1 MNNRNNNKRSS
12 IQKVDPKVKVSDDN
26 STTSKKG
33 FSSKSFINIVF
44 NEYKILAYSIL
55 IIVPSSF
62 VIGALSF
69 WIYYSNLKQDQL
81 LARLSN
87 QLETMPTP
95 ISQGRLGLIIK
106 KSNDGLMLEIN
117 KEILSL
123 NEKIQKI
130 ENLINSFPK
139 PISEGKIGLI
149 LDKKIKKISGDLEKK
164 LTQEIENLINSFPKP
179 VSEGKIGLILD
190 KKIKKISGD
199 LEKKLTQNFSSKNNF
214 SSISKQN
221 EEMISKVNVEFKKL
235 KLSLENITKI
245 IGTEE
250 IEGSLTQE
258 IIQLKSQRNNKFLQT
273 SSLAIEEDD
282 QIKSIEVAED
292 LSLIIRQFPD
302 FAYKAIKEDLKV
314 NRKDGLIN
322 SVINNFQLI
331 FVKRSLTPQEG
342 DTVDSI
348 LSRAEYALNNKNYDK
363 LFEELNKLPK
373 EASLVMDEW
382 RKIFE
387 GYLENNS

>member
-1 MNNRNNNKRSS
+1 MSNRSNNKRGS
-12 IQKVDPKVKVSDDN
+12 IQKVDPKAKVSDDN
-26 STTSKKG
+26 STISKKD
-33 FSSKSFINIVF
+33 FSSKSFINIAL
-44 NEYKILAYSIL
+44 NKYKILALTIL
-55 IIVPSSF
+55 FIVTFSFII
-62 VIGALSF
+62 GTLSF
-69 WIYYSNLKQDQL
+69 WIYISNAKQDQL

-87 QLETMPTP
+87 QLETMPAP

-106 KSNDGLMLEIN
+106 KSNDGLSLEIN

-123 NEKIQKI
+123 NKKIQEI

-149 LDKKIKKISGDLEKK
+149 MDKKMKKIG
-164 LTQEIENLINSFPKP
+164 
-179 VSEGKIGLILD
+179 
-190 KKIKKISGD
+190 GD

-214 SSISKQN
+214 TSISKQN
-221 EEMISKVNVEFKKL
+221 EEMIREINVEFKKL
-235 KLSLENITKI
+235 QLSLENIKNI

-250 IEGSLTQE
+250 IESSLSQE
-258 IIQLKSQRNNKFLQT
+258 IIQLKSQKNNQVLQT
-273 SSLAIEEDD
+273 SSLASEEDN
-282 QIKSIEVAED
+282 KTKGIEVTED
-292 LSLIIRQFPD
+292 LSLIIRQFAD

-322 SVINNFQLI
+322 SVINNLQLI

-363 LFEELNKLPK
+363 LFDELNKLPK
-373 EASLVMDEW
+373 EASVVMNEW
-382 RKIFE
+382 RKNFE
-387 GYLENNS
+387 RYFENNS

>member
-1 MNNRNNNKRSS
+1 
-12 IQKVDPKVKVSDDN
+12 
-26 STTSKKG
+26 
-33 FSSKSFINIVF
+33 
-44 NEYKILAYSIL
+44 
-55 IIVPSSF
+55 
-62 VIGALSF
+62 
-69 WIYYSNLKQDQL
+69 
-81 LARLSN
+81 
-87 QLETMPTP
+87 
-95 ISQGRLGLIIK
+95 
-106 KSNDGLMLEIN
+106 MLEIN

-123 NEKIQKI
+123 NEKIQEI

-139 PISEGKIGLI
+139 PMSEGKIGLI
-149 LDKKIKKISGDLEKK
+149 LDKKIK
-164 LTQEIENLINSFPKP
+164 N
-179 VSEGKIGLILD
+179 
-190 KKIKKISGD
+190 ISGD

-221 EEMISKVNVEFKKL
+221 EEMISEINVEFKKL
-235 KLSLENITKI
+235 QLSLENIINI

-258 IIQLKSQRNNKFLQT
+258 IIQLKSQRNNKVLQT

-282 QIKSIEVAED
+282 QIKRIEVAED

-314 NRKDGLIN
+314 NRKDGFIN
-322 SVINNFQLI
+322 TVINNFQLI

-373 EASLVMDEW
+373 EASVVMDEW

-387 GYLENNS
+387 RNLENNS

>member
-12 IQKVDPKVKVSDDN
+12 IQKVDPKDKVSEEN
-26 STTSKKG
+26 STTSKKD

-44 NEYKILAYSIL
+44 NKYKILAYFIL
-55 IIVPSSF
+55 ILVSFSF

-69 WIYYSNLKQDQL
+69 WIYVSNLKQDQL

-87 QLETMPTP
+87 QLETMPAP

-123 NEKIQKI
+123 NEKIQEI
-130 ENLINSFPK
+130 ENLLNSFPK

-149 LDKKIKKISGDLEKK
+149 LDKKIKNISGDLE
-164 LTQEIENLINSFPKP
+164 E
-179 VSEGKIGLILD
+179 
-190 KKIKKISGD
+190 
-199 LEKKLTQNFSSKNNF
+199 KLTQNFSSKYNI

-221 EEMISKVNVEFKKL
+221 EEMISEINVEFKKL
-235 KLSLENITKI
+235 QLSLENIINI

-258 IIQLKSQRNNKFLQT
+258 IIQLKSQKNNKVLQT

-282 QIKSIEVAED
+282 QIKRVEVAED
-292 LSLIIRQFPD
+292 LSLIMRQFPD

-314 NRKDGLIN
+314 NRKDGFIN

-363 LFEELNKLPK
+363 LFEELSKLPK
-373 EASLVMDEW
+373 EASVVMDEW

-387 GYLENNS
+387 RNLENNS

>member
-1 MNNRNNNKRSS
+1 MNNRNNNKKSS
-12 IQKVDPKVKVSDDN
+12 IQKVDPKAKVSDDN
-26 STTSKKG
+26 STTSKKD
-33 FSSKSFINIVF
+33 FSSKSFINVVF
-44 NEYKILAYSIL
+44 NKYKILSYSIL
-55 IIVPSSF
+55 IIVPFSF

-69 WIYYSNLKQDQL
+69 WIYISNLKQDQL
-81 LARLSN
+81 LAILSN
-87 QLETMPTP
+87 QLETMPAP

-106 KSNDGLMLEIN
+106 KSNEGLMLEIN

-123 NEKIQKI
+123 NEKIQEI

-139 PISEGKIGLI
+139 PISEGRIGLI

-164 LTQEIENLINSFPKP
+164 LA
-179 VSEGKIGLILD
+179 
-190 KKIKKISGD
+190 
-199 LEKKLTQNFSSKNNF
+199 QNFSPKNNF

-221 EEMISKVNVEFKKL
+221 EEMISEINVEFKKL
-235 KLSLENITKI
+235 QLSLEHITKI

-258 IIQLKSQRNNKFLQT
+258 IIQLKSKRNNKVLQN
-273 SSLAIEEDD
+273 SSLEIEEDD
-282 QIKSIEVAED
+282 QIKRIEVAED

-302 FAYKAIKEDLKV
+302 FAYRAIKEDLKV

>member
-12 IQKVDPKVKVSDDN
+12 IQKVDPKAKVSDDN
-26 STTSKKG
+26 STTSKKD

-44 NEYKILAYSIL
+44 NEYKILAISIL
-55 IIVPSSF
+55 IIVPFLF

-69 WIYYSNLKQDQL
+69 WIYDSNLKQDQL

-87 QLETMPTP
+87 QLETMPAP

-123 NEKIQKI
+123 NEKIQEI

-139 PISEGKIGLI
+139 PI
-149 LDKKIKKISGDLEKK
+149 
-164 LTQEIENLINSFPKP
+164 
-179 VSEGKIGLILD
+179 SEGKIGLILD

-221 EEMISKVNVEFKKL
+221 EEMISEINIEFKKL
-235 KLSLENITKI
+235 KVSLDNITNI

-258 IIQLKSQRNNKFLQT
+258 IIQLKSQRNHKILQT
-273 SSLAIEEDD
+273 SSLAIKEDD
-282 QIKSIEVAED
+282 QIKKIEVAED

-348 LSRAEYALNNKNYDK
+348 LSRAEYALNNQNYDK